1 MNNKENVDSTGPPSQ
16 LDDESSAS
24 GLLGLGKRKHEE
36 PSSGRVAKERRYI
49 HEKPDVWSK
58 RCQEYHRE
66 LDDKG
71 TTQKDY
77 AEAHGFPYAN
87 FHYWWTKYKKEKG
100 LLPPAP
106 ASLAKEQRII
116 FCENPEVW
124 YKRCQEYH
132 RELDDKGTSQKEYAR
147 IHGYPY
153 KTFTRWCLK
162 YKEAK
167 GLLQTTGHSKSR
179 PAVGMSQEE
188 RNGNTD
194 DMKTKATKQNS
205 RNGDHD
211 LDRRQTKPQEPAPL
225 HPPQPTGTVRGN
237 PQPVEAHASI
247 PPAAAVAIKTDPT
260 YRHFH
265 VDIDGEVES
274 QRFVRLQE
282 SCNDTLTFHD
292 LRHAIRDQLSWG
304 ENISFQFIVGRYLLY
319 PRQET
324 WNVKEYIRVDSEAD
338 GSFWKPYQV
347 TIKVLPPHEPQPD
360 SVGSIVDV

>member
-16 LDDESSAS
+16 LDDECSAS
-24 GLLGLGKRKHEE
+24 GQLRLGKRKHEE
-36 PSSGRVAKERRYI
+36 PSSGRVAKEHLGIREIR
-49 HEKPDVWSK
+49 EVWFE

-66 LDDKG
+66 LVDKG
-71 TTQKDY
+71 TTREEY
-77 AEAHGFPYAN
+77 AKSKGFSYSTFRN
-87 FHYWWTKYKKEKG
+87 WWPKYRKEKG
-100 LLPPAP
+100 LLPTQ
-106 ASLAKEQRII
+106 SLRG
-116 FCENPEVW
+116 F
-124 YKRCQEYH
+124 
-132 RELDDKGTSQKEYAR
+132 
-147 IHGYPY
+147 
-153 KTFTRWCLK
+153 
-162 YKEAK
+162 
-167 GLLQTTGHSKSR
+167 R
-179 PAVGMSQEE
+179 PTVAMSQQE

-194 DMKTKATKQNS
+194 DMKTKATTQNT
-205 RNGDHD
+205 RNGDGD
-211 LDRRQTKPQEPAPL
+211 SDRRQVKPQAPPPL
-225 HPPQPTGTVRGN
+225 PPPQPAGTVRRN